1 MIRQYRKAQI
11 QRIKYQFSKLIKNDI
26 FYDNLRYFFKF
37 KQLPNL
43 YKPQTFNEKIIWRK
57 QNEIRENLELFV
69 DKISAKNIVLSIDKE
84 MRISKT
90 YCIVNQFADIVF
102 NNLPSQFIIKTNHGS
117 GWNIIVRDKKK
128 INYYLM
134 EKICTI
140 WLSMNYYYLGREFPY
155 KKIAPRLFVEELLLD
170 NNNEL
175 PNDIK
180 LFCFKGKVKLIQ
192 IDIDRALGHRRI
204 ILDEYWNILPVEYN
218 YPGINTEYIKPIY
231 HKKIIQQAEK
241 LAEDFDFVRIDLYVV
256 GNEIYFGEFT
266 FYPESGLGKIK
277 PVRFEL
283 EWGKLI
289 TG

>member
-140 WLSMNYYYLGREFPY
+140 WLSMNYYYLGRESPY

-170 NNNEL
+170 NNNKL

-180 LFCFKGKVKLIQ
+180 LFCFNGKVKLIQ
-192 IDIDRALGHRRI
+192 IDIDRALDHSRI
-204 ILDEYWNILPVEYN
+204 ILDEYWNSLPVEYN

-241 LAEDFDFVRIDLYVV
+241 LAKDFEFVRIDLYVV
-256 GNEIYFGEFT
+256 DNEIYFGEFT
-266 FYPESGLGKIK
+266 FIQNLGLGKIK
-277 PVRFEL
+277 PVRFES

-289 TG
+289 T